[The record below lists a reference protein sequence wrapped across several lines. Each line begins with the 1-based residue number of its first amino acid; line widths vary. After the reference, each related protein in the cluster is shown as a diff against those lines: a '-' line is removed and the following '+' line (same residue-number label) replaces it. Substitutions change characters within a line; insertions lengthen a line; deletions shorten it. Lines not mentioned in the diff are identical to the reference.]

1 MKALFVRRSGAGYL
15 LTGLLL
21 LSATTLA
28 LEINTRLLEPLRTRL
43 ASLLTPLFVLAE
55 APYLAGGGLGDVV
68 ATRDMLIE
76 RNAAQAEEILALSR
90 MAQQYEGLKSEN
102 DRLRALLGSRARV
115 TSRVLVAELIGVIPH
130 PEARQIIIDKGA
142 EHGILPDAP
151 VIDAHGLFGRVIDV
165 GAYTSRILLVTDA
178 AHAVPVQINR
188 TGVRSIA
195 AGTGEASLLELE
207 NVPIT
212 TDVREGDLVETS
224 GLGGGFPPGFPVGRV
239 ALVRIEPTAAF
250 AMVSVA
256 PLAELDRAR
265 HLLVLLDAPPE
276 LPANGMPD
284 TQPATAQTEDAP

>member
-28 LEINTRLLEPLRTRL
+28 LEVNTRLLEPLRIRL
-43 ASLLTPLFVLAE
+43 ASLLIPIFVLAE

-68 ATRDMLIE
+68 ATREMLLE

-90 MAQQYEGLKSEN
+90 MAQQYESLKSEN

-115 TSRVLVAELIGVIPH
+115 TSRVLVAELIGVTPH
-130 PEARQIIIDKGA
+130 PETRQIIIDKGS

-151 VIDAHGLFGRVIDV
+151 VIDAHGLFGRVIEV
-165 GAYTSRILLVTDA
+165 GAYTSRVLLVTDA
-178 AHAVPVQINR
+178 SHAVPVQLNR

-195 AGTGEASLLELE
+195 AGTGEPFLLELE

-224 GLGGGFPPGFPVGRV
+224 GLGGGFPSGFPVGRV
-239 ALVRIEPTAAF
+239 ASVRIESTAAF
-250 AMVSVA
+250 AIVGVT
-256 PLAELDRAR
+256 PLAQLDRAR
-265 HLLVLLDAPPE
+265 HLLILLDAPPE
-276 LPANGMPD
+276 LPANGLPE
-284 TQPATAQTEDAP
+284 TQSASAPEGNTP